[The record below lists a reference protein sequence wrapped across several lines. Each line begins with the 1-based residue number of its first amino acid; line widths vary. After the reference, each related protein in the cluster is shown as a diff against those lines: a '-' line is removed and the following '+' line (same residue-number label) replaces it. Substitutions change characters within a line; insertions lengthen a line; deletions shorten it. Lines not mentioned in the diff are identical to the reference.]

1 MQVQSDQTS
10 FLWRESAESVSETEP
25 TPEPELTPQ
34 DRARST
40 ARAIFKVFKV
50 LERKNVF
57 VSGEIDW
64 MVTSPV
70 ESIKH
75 DKSLKL

>member
-25 TPEPELTPQ
+25 TPEPELTAQ

-40 ARAIFKVFKV
+40 ARAISKV